1 MELIFGCPQY
11 YIQGPGV
18 LSSAGKYLKN
28 LGLGKKSLI
37 LVDQAVKAIAQPIL
51 ISLESQQLPY
61 DILDFVDQIRLD
73 EISKIISQVESK
85 GYDCVIGVGGGKA
98 IDVAKRIGWGLN
110 IKVVAVPTSIATDAA
125 TSRTAVAY
133 GSANEIVEDKSLSNP
148 DGIIVDS
155 SVIVSAPTRL
165 FNAGMADALSKRY
178 EYLLS
183 VKCEQK
189 NWYDGD
195 PAFFI
200 DGVSKE
206 MHEFLLRNGRY
217 LKMCFSN
224 QILNETVEHAI
235 TAMLL
240 MSRIVW
246 DAGGLR
252 GAHDMFEE
260 FHDAGYGNN
269 CLHGEIVGY
278 FDLVQLL
285 LEKYKDNEFEE
296 LYGLYRDIQIP
307 LKISQMEFPVWD
319 HKALNNLANRL
330 VRKCKRFNYQVNPD
344 DLIGAIQYLE
354 AR

>member
-11 YIQGPGV
+11 YIQGPGN
-18 LSSAGKYLKN
+18 LASSGKYVKN
-28 LGLGKKSLI
+28 LGLGKRCLI
-37 LVDQAVKAIAQPIL
+37 LVDQAVRTIAQPIPD
-51 ISLESQQLPY
+51 SLALQQIPY

-73 EISKIISQVESK
+73 EITKIISQVENK
-85 GYDCVIGVGGGKA
+85 GYDSVIGVGGGKA
-98 IDVAKRIGWGLN
+98 IDVAKRIGWALK
-110 IKVVAVPTSIATDAA
+110 IKIIAVPTSIATDAA

-133 GSANEIVEDKSLSNP
+133 GLANEIVEDKSLSNP

-155 SVIVSAPTRL
+155 AVIVSAPVRL
-165 FNAGMADALSKRY
+165 FTAGMADALSKRY

-183 VKCEQK
+183 VKCNEK

-200 DGVSKE
+200 EGISKE

-217 LKMCFSN
+217 LRECFSKH
-224 QILNETVEHAI
+224 ILNDTVEQAI

-285 LEKYKDNEFEE
+285 LEKYKENEFEE
-296 LYGLYRDIQIP
+296 LYGLYGDIQIP
-307 LKISQMEFPVWD
+307 LKISQMEFPAWD
-319 HKALNNLANRL
+319 KEALNNLADRL
-330 VRKCKRFNYQVNPD
+330 VRKCKKFNYQINPD

>member
-11 YIQGPGV
+11 YIQGPGI
-18 LSSAGKYLKN
+18 LAASGKYIKN
-28 LGLGKKSLI
+28 LGLGKRSLI
-37 LVDQAVKAIAQPIL
+37 LVDQAVKTVAQPIYD
-51 ISLESQQLPY
+51 SLALQQIPY
-61 DILDFVDQIRLD
+61 EVLDFVDQIRLS
-73 EISKIISQVESK
+73 EIATIISQVENK
-85 GYDCVIGVGGGKA
+85 GYDSVIGVGGGKA
-98 IDVAKRIGWGLN
+98 IDVAKRIGWALK

-155 SVIVSAPTRL
+155 SVIVNAPVRL
-165 FNAGMADALSKRY
+165 FTAGMADALSKRY

-200 DGVSKE
+200 EGISRE

-217 LKMCFSN
+217 LRECFSKH
-224 QILNETVEHAI
+224 ILNDTVEQAI

-269 CLHGEIVGY
+269 CLHGEIVGF

-296 LYGLYRDIQIP
+296 LYSLYRDIQIP

-319 HKALNNLANRL
+319 QTALNNLADRL
-330 VRKCKRFNYQVNPD
+330 IRKCKKFNYQIDPD
-344 DLIGAIQYLE
+344 ELIGVLRQLE
-354 AR
+354 ER

>member
-11 YIQGPGV
+11 YIQGPEI
-18 LSSAGKYLKN
+18 LASSGKYLKN

-37 LVDQAVKAIAQPIL
+37 LVDQAVKTVAQPL
-51 ISLESQQLPY
+51 LNSLELQLIPY
-61 DILDFVDQIRLD
+61 ETLDFVDQINLD
-73 EISKIISQVESK
+73 EIAAIISQVENK
-85 GYDCVIGVGGGKA
+85 GYDSVIGVGGGRA
-98 IDVAKRIGWGLN
+98 IDVAKRIGWALK
-110 IKVVAVPTSIATDAA
+110 IKIIAVPTSIATDAA

-155 SVIVSAPTRL
+155 SVIVSAPVRL

-183 VKCEQK
+183 VKCDEK
-189 NWYDGD
+189 NWYDGN

-200 DGVSKE
+200 EGISKE

-217 LKMCFSN
+217 LKECFSKH
-224 QILNETVEHAI
+224 ILNDTVEQAI

-307 LKISQMEFPVWD
+307 LKISQMGFPVWD
-319 HKALNNLANRL
+319 QEALNNLVNRL
-330 VRKCKRFNYQVNPD
+330 IRKCKKFNYQINPD
-344 DLIGAIQYLE
+344 DLIRAICQLE
-354 AR
+354 ER